1 MGLTEVNCA
10 PFLDFAIMN
19 REIFA
24 FRGATLKGF
33 ATTAAAAATLSSCTT
48 AAEPKTAE
56 RPNVIIVLTDDQ
68 GIGNLSCLGNE
79 YISTPNID
87 RFYAQSLRMTD
98 FHVCPLSTPTR
109 SSIISGRY
117 PIRNGAWATFKGR
130 DMLAHTE
137 PTIAEIFKEGGYST
151 ALFGKWH
158 LGDNYPSRATD
169 CGFDLAVQ
177 HSSGGVGELSDFW
190 GNSYFDDTYL
200 VNNKPTEFEGYCT
213 DVWFSEAMKYM
224 EQQRTKSEPFFVYLA
239 TNAPHS
245 PHIAPERNTKNYEA
259 VAEKGIIKDA
269 GYYGQIENIDEN
281 FALLEEYLQRSG
293 LAENTI
299 LIFTTDNGAPPADN
313 PWTLGYRGG
322 KSSPFEG
329 GHRVPFFIRWT
340 GGGIGGGV
348 DVDGLAAHVD
358 LAPTLAAMCGIDVSD
373 KMRYLDGIDIS
384 NTLLQREP
392 IAEDRTVFIHH
403 RQTYLPPFDEK
414 GSVVMRGKWRLL
426 HGKDLY
432 DVVADR
438 PQKVNL
444 AKEYPEVV
452 KSLKAANA
460 EFIAET
466 KKLPEYQNLVP
477 SVIDFKKQPVTVL
490 TIQHAKGDSPG
501 LWKPEQIAEGVK
513 NKNNGYMVK
522 PNGKQAVKISLAR
535 WARECQGTIWGVPA
549 VNPKGLYDYKAIKPE
564 IARLKVGDKV
574 YEHKITADMK
584 ESEFRVVLTEPTYIE
599 AEFIEN
605 GEAFGAYYIYIE
617 KNPVYIE

>member
-1 MGLTEVNCA
+1 MSAAAVSV
-10 PFLDFAIMN
+10 
-19 REIFA
+19 
-24 FRGATLKGF
+24 TLSGCM
-33 ATTAAAAATLSSCTT
+33 ATTGEAAQ
-48 AAEPKTAE
+48 AE

-87 RFYAQSLRMTD
+87 KFYEQSLRMTD

-130 DMLAHTE
+130 DMLAHTQ
-137 PTIAEIFKEGGYST
+137 PTIAEIFSDGGYAT

-177 HSSGGVGELSDFW
+177 HASGGVGELSDYW

-200 VNNKPTEFEGYCT
+200 VNNKPTKFSGYCT
-213 DVWFSEAMKYM
+213 DVWFSEAIKYM
-224 EQQRTKSEPFFVYLA
+224 ERQRTQSEPFFLYLA

-245 PHIAPERNTKNYEA
+245 PHIAPERNTKNYEDIA
-259 VAEKGIIKDA
+259 AKGIIKDA
-269 GYYGQIENIDEN
+269 AYYGQIENIDEN
-281 FALLEEYLQRSG
+281 FARLEEYLQRSG

-299 LIFTTDNGAPPADN
+299 LIFTTDNGAPPANN
-313 PWTLGYRGG
+313 PCTFGYRGG
-322 KSSPFEG
+322 KHSPMEG
-329 GHRVPFFIRWT
+329 GHRVPFFIRWARA
-340 GGGIGGGV
+340 GIGGGV
-348 DVDGLAAHVD
+348 DVDGLATHVD
-358 LAPTLAAMCGIDVSD
+358 LVPTLAAMCGIDVSD
-373 KMRYLDGIDIS
+373 KMNYLDGIDIS
-384 NTLLQREP
+384 KTLLKREP

-414 GSVVMRGKWRLL
+414 GSVVMQGKWRLL
-426 HGKDLY
+426 NGRELY

-438 PQKVNL
+438 PQKINL
-444 AKEYPEVV
+444 AKEYPDVV

-466 KKLPEYQNLVP
+466 KKLPEYQSLVP
-477 SVIDFKKQPVTVL
+477 SVIDPAQQPVTVL

-501 LWKPEQIAEGVK
+501 LWMPQQIASGIK

-522 PNGKQAVKISLAR
+522 PIGTQRVTIALAR
-535 WARECQGTIWGVPA
+535 WPRECPGLIWGVPKE
-549 VNPKGLYDYKAIKPE
+549 NPKGMFEYKAIKPE
-564 IARLKVGDKV
+564 LARLKVGDRF
-574 YEHKITADMK
+574 YEQKITADMM
-584 ESEFRVVLTEPTYIE
+584 EAEFQVELTEEIYIE

-605 GEAFGAYYIYIE
+605 DSPFGAYYIYITE
-617 KNPVYIE
+617 R